1 MYRLI
6 RKLKTMDFITS
17 QLAVGSREDAENSA
31 ALAAYGIDAVLSLV
45 PLARPAA
52 VARQLSLALPDRVA
66 LPKYLIDEAID
77 FLLDQITRGRRVLLH
92 CEMGIS
98 RSPSIAAAYLH
109 LAQGITLDEALCLI
123 RKARPIAE
131 PHPTLIASLWSH
143 FGTHDEPAD
152 LSGNENPLGPSP
164 RAVAAMLQHTHQL
177 HRYPDRDGST
187 LRSRLGQFC
196 AVAPSQIILGNGA
209 SELIDL
215 ATRALLQPGDE
226 ILLPVPAFPSYRMA
240 ALRAQG
246 TLVTVPMPGGH
257 CDIDAIIERVTPRT
271 RLVVVV
277 TPHNPC
283 GTVVAHASL
292 LRLMA
297 ALPQQACLLLDE
309 AYREFANAGEL
320 PNLSSLFS
328 AKQRLFVI
336 RSMSKAYG
344 LAGLRIGYGIA
355 TSALADQLNE
365 LRQPFNTGSLAQ
377 SAALAALDDDEFL
390 ARSIAHNTDGRA
402 YLERGLSALGIEFT
416 PSQANFVLFQIGAQ
430 GVEALAARGVLV
442 KCMARFGLSGYARVS
457 VGRAADNTRFLAAL
471 AEIQASTMAE
481 IANPAYA

>member
-1 MYRLI
+1 
-6 RKLKTMDFITS
+6 MDFVTS

-31 ALAAYGIDAVLSLV
+31 ALADYGIDAVLSLV

-52 VARQLSLALPDRVA
+52 VVRQLSLALPDRVA
-66 LPKYLIDEAID
+66 LPGALIDEAVD
-77 FLLDQITRGRRVLLH
+77 FLLDQTARGRRVLVH

-109 LAQGITLDEALCLI
+109 LAQGVDLYEALCLV
-123 RKARPIAE
+123 RAARPIVE
-131 PHPTLIASLWSH
+131 PHPTLIASLLTH
-143 FGTHDEPAD
+143 FGTHDEPTD

-164 RAVAAMLQHTHQL
+164 RAVAAIHRLTHQL
-177 HRYPDRDGST
+177 QRYPDKDGRA

-196 AVAPSQIILGNGA
+196 AVDPSQIVLGNGA

-226 ILLPVPAFPSYRMA
+226 MLLPLPAFPSYRAA
-240 ALRAQG
+240 ALRARA

-257 CDIDAIIERVTPRT
+257 CDVDALIERITPLT

-283 GTVVAHASL
+283 GTVLTRAHLARL
-292 LRLMA
+292 LA
-297 ALPQQACLLLDE
+297 TLPKQACLLLDE
-309 AYREFANAGEL
+309 AYREFADSDEL
-320 PNLSSLFS
+320 PDLSSLFS
-328 AKQRLFVI
+328 GEQRLFVI
-336 RSMSKAYG
+336 RSLSKAYG

-355 TSALADQLNE
+355 TPALAAQLDA
-365 LRQPFNTGSLAQ
+365 LRQPFNTSSLAQ
-377 SAALAALDDDEFL
+377 AAALAALDDDEFL
-390 ARSIAHNTDGRA
+390 ARSVAHNAAGRS

-416 PSQANFVLFQIGAQ
+416 PSQANFVLFQIGSQ

-442 KCMARFGLSGYARVS
+442 KCMARFDLPGYARVS

-471 AEIQASTMAE
+471 AEIHASAMAE
-481 IANPAYA
+481 IAIPAYV